1 MLPFVAIKTTKALD
15 STGIDFKINFKSSKF
30 RLKTVPHGKG
40 LLLWKL
46 DKSHTHTKAL
56 VCSSS
61 YILGSLYCQRQSM
74 TVPPFYS
81 CVMRR
86 RK

>member
-46 DKSHTHTKAL
+46 IKVIHTQK
-56 VCSSS
+56 
-61 YILGSLYCQRQSM
+61 R
-74 TVPPFYS
+74 
-81 CVMRR
+81 
-86 RK
+86 